1 MSIKGRYFLVE
12 TIRHIP
18 CSGAS
23 CDLDTYTFGDSD
35 NLKDMYDSINDHID
49 DAIEHYNKYEY
60 YLGYWT
66 LLNKKGENNGIAI
79 CVNGW
84 IHRYEFTIIDTLTGK
99 QV

>member
-1 MSIKGRYFLVE
+1 MSIKGRYFLIE

-35 NLKDMYDSINDHID
+35 KLDDIIDIIKAHID
-49 DAIEHYNKYEY
+49 GAIEHYKKYEY
-60 YLGYWT
+60 YLGYWN

-79 CVNGW
+79 CANGW

-99 QV
+99 PV